1 MILNEFAG
9 GLGRI
14 TITRPEKANA
24 LTGAMLGTL
33 ASAVEDMAGRPGLR
47 ALILTGVGQVF
58 SAGADLDEA
67 RAGLA
72 LSPDWERLSGALAA
86 LPCLTVAALNG
97 PVAGG
102 AMGMV
107 LACDLRLAVPE
118 TRLFYPVMRLGYLP
132 QPSDPLRLAALVGP
146 ARAGMILMAGQKI
159 GAAEA
164 LAWGLVDRLCE
175 QGGLLPAAEALCAD
189 ALAAS
194 PGHVAAIKAMI
205 RPGGLRAVS

>member
-1 MILNEFAG
+1 MISNKFSG
-9 GLGRI
+9 GLGWV
-14 TITRPEKANA
+14 TIARPEKANA
-24 LTGAMLGTL
+24 LTAGMLAGL
-33 ASAVEDMAGRPGLR
+33 AATFEEMAQRSDLR
-47 ALILTGVGQVF
+47 AVILTGTGKVF

-72 LSPDWERLSGALAA
+72 LSPDWERLSAAVAA

-107 LACDLRLAVPE
+107 LACDIRLAVAG

-132 QPSDPLRLAALVGP
+132 QPSDPVRLAALVGP
-146 ARAGMILMAGQKI
+146 ARAAMILMGGQKI

-164 LAWGLVDRLCE
+164 LAWGLVDRLCDD
-175 QGGLLPAAEALCAD
+175 EALLSEAEGLCGD

-194 PGHVAAIKAMI
+194 DGHVAAITAMI
-205 RPGGLRAVS
+205 RPGRTG